1 MARSTPPDA
10 DAPLDPRRPAIV
22 TLAVGDLERSLAFWR
37 DALGVPVR
45 LRTAGRAEL
54 QSETC
59 ALVLREDPAAA
70 PPSAAVVIAF
80 EVDDLEGAAAW
91 LAARGV
97 ALGPETGGAD
107 DPAGRRRP
115 FVDPD
120 GHRLE
125 LVCFG

>member
-22 TLAVGDLERSLAFWR
+22 SLAVRDLPRALAFWHGT
-37 DALGVPVR
+37 LGLPVK
-45 LRTAGRAEL
+45 LRTRDRAEL

-59 ALVLREDPAAA
+59 ALALVEAADAPA
-70 PPSAAVVIAF
+70 PSDAVVIGF
-80 EVDDLEGAAAW
+80 EVDDLEAAAAW

-97 ALGPETGGAD
+97 ALE
-107 DPAGRRRP
+107 PASERGTDGGRRRA
-115 FVDPD
+115 FRDPD

-125 LVCFG
+125 LVAYR